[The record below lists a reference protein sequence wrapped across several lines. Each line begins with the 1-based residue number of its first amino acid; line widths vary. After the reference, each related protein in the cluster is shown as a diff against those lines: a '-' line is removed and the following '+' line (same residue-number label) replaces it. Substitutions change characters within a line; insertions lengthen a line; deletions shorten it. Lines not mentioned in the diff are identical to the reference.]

1 MTIRFIIVCSQ
12 NPIIILI
19 IQLHLKYLDFI
30 PIKVRL
36 NFYDLK

>member
-12 NPIIILI
+12 ILIIILI
-19 IQLHLKYLDFI
+19 IQLDLKCLDFI